1 MFDHD
6 DLRSSILGITWIRR
20 WLTKRCG
27 SFKMGWLFRKL
38 SKKLA
43 TNQSGFHGMSWSTL
57 TKVVGRLLSFFRW
70 KFLFYFLGVPLKCI
84 CQKAKNKSLW
94 PKENMNKLDFFPSS
108 RESTM
113 CGTFGLEPFPAW
125 LWKVDRA
132 HQNYRRGWLFWVPG
146 PGRSTGDGWKFKRN
160 ITTRLLLIVCNHSKL
175 VTFGNYFVEGS
186 ITTMNHCKFDEHIS
200 SPKRWGLNVSLTY
213 LHLIVAS

>member
-6 DLRSSILGITWIRR
+6 DVRSSILGITWIRR

-57 TKVVGRLLSFFRW
+57 TKVVGRLLSFFRC
-70 KFLFYFLGVPLKCI
+70 KCLFYFLVYLLSASAKKPRTNHYG
-84 CQKAKNKSLW
+84 QKKTWTKSI
-94 PKENMNKLDFFPSS
+94 FFPSS
-108 RESTM
+108 RKSTM
-113 CGTFGLEPFPAW
+113 CGTFRLEPFPAW

-146 PGRSTGDGWKFKRN
+146 PGWSTGDRWNFKRN
-160 ITTRLLLIVCNHSKL
+160 ITTTWWLLFVCNHGRL
-175 VTFGNYFVEGS
+175 VTFGNYFVEGC
-186 ITTMNHCKFDEHIS
+186 IVTMNHCKFDEHIS
-200 SPKRWGLNVSLTY
+200 SPQRWGLNVSLTSY
-213 LHLIVAS
+213 IL

>member
-94 PKENMNKLDFFPSS
+94 PKENMNKLDFFPKFQGIYHVWNVWIGAFSCL
-108 RESTM
+108 T
-113 CGTFGLEPFPAW
+113 LE
-125 LWKVDRA
+125 
-132 HQNYRRGWLFWVPG
+132 GWPC
-146 PGRSTGDGWKFKRN
+146 T
-160 ITTRLLLIVCNHSKL
+160 SKL
-175 VTFGNYFVEGS
+175 PTWMTLLSAGTG
-186 ITTMNHCKFDEHIS
+186 TKH
-200 SPKRWGLNVSLTY
+200 RWWME
-213 LHLIVAS
+213 I